1 MKQLLDQFATEYS
14 AAEDKLTGKGDDQSS
29 IHYPTVYLF
38 IGDKSA
44 DAIAPMMRI
53 NERKWDNSAGVMYVH
68 IASSCS
74 QEEKE
79 GSKLSRLSL
88 SLPRDQRE
96 SKTYRQELCRH
107 FYENERSLYE
117 LNRILRQVSL
127 NIADYG
133 RLYASFDRIHVSV
146 ITRVDDPLNVFIP
159 EISLLAQSIFSQ
171 SFKSVQMDL
180 YALIYEREQVE
191 AFGYSSSLGVA
202 FLREL
207 ELMQSPNYSFSAELQ
222 VTEDGISIPVTH
234 TRAPLFDLVY
244 ILSDKDERGITSS
257 TGMQDNYEIIS
268 HISLLKNRK
277 PKDEA
282 YDLNVGGYNNTSFK
296 NNMMTES
303 GRQGYV
309 SAGFSRVKRPNQS
322 IALAV
327 LYHFFRRLNEQ
338 MKGELDWSVREKL
351 AMFGAEPHEIETSV
365 HIAVPEQERIHDMA
379 GMMTHPVSFSNLKRM
394 TLQEAEEAL
403 FGEGCR
409 MYFQDN
415 IVRPAEEAVKRMD
428 IHAQI
433 QNALTHRLAAH
444 PEVGFYHLY
453 AYTDEHNDA
462 NSIMKELRAMM
473 RELSSEIEDTRLAIE
488 ELYFT
493 RVEDFSFQ
501 RVLFRDK
508 QSVRNFIRAF
518 FDKVYALKW
527 KQVRLQIELKLIQRY
542 EVELLGFHHHF
553 KRQVMDMKKLEDTLR
568 ETALDSIAAADDYIG
583 QNIMEYYE
591 RVTTEVMEELQSKR
605 GAGVFFE
612 ERYVGNVTK
621 LLNDGVDPLLKRL
634 IQVCRTEILTAAP
647 FHLTFE
653 EELLQRSNVTVEY
666 HNRQVV
672 SKDELFKML
681 YRRLEEHAGIHIRLL
696 DYTHEH
702 RYEEKYFFGDYT
714 SEFVRYALEADES
727 SRIYKLGCVH
737 EKRSSGVEKLNM
749 MGGFHLEDLMFY
761 RNGKVYYE
769 HYVQNGYVFHGMK
782 EEELPVLR

>member
-1 MKQLLDQFATEYS
+1 MKQLLDRFATEYA
-14 AAEDKLTGKGDDQSS
+14 AAEDKWTGIGDDQSS
-29 IHYPTVYLF
+29 IHYPTVFLF

-44 DAIAPMMRI
+44 DAIEPMMQI

-68 IASSCS
+68 IASSCAPD
-74 QEEKE
+74 EEE

-88 SLPRDQRE
+88 SFPRDHRD
-96 SKTYRQELCRH
+96 SKTYRHELCRH
-107 FYENERSLYE
+107 FYENEHSLYE
-117 LNRILRQVSL
+117 LNRILRKVSL
-127 NIADYG
+127 NIAEYG

-146 ITRVDDPLNVFIP
+146 ITRVDDPFNVFIP

-180 YALIYEREQVE
+180 YALIDERGQVDS
-191 AFGYSSSLGVA
+191 FGYSSSLGVA

-207 ELMQSPNYSFSAELQ
+207 ELMQSPNYSFTAKLQ

-277 PKDEA
+277 PKDDA

-303 GRQGYV
+303 GRQGCV

-322 IALAV
+322 IAIAV
-327 LYHFFRRLNEQ
+327 LYHFFRKLNEQ
-338 MKGELDWSVREKL
+338 MKGELEWSTREKL
-351 AMFGAEPHEIETSV
+351 AMFGADPHEIETSV
-365 HIAVPEQERIHDMA
+365 HIVVPEQERIQDMA
-379 GMMTHPVSFSNLKRM
+379 GMMTHPVGFGSLKRM

-409 MYFQDN
+409 SYFQQN
-415 IVRPAEEAVKRMD
+415 MVRPAEEAVHRID
-428 IHAQI
+428 IRAQI
-433 QNALTHRLAAH
+433 ENALQHQLAAH

-453 AYTDEHNDA
+453 AYTDEHNEVDG
-462 NSIMKELRAMM
+462 IMKELRFRL
-473 RELSSEIEDTRLAIE
+473 RELSREIEDTMTAIE
-488 ELYFT
+488 ELYAT
-493 RVEDFSFQ
+493 RVEDFAFQ
-501 RVLFRDK
+501 RVLFREK

-518 FDKVYALKW
+518 FDKVYTLKW
-527 KQVRLQIELKLIQRY
+527 KQLQLQTELKLVQRY
-542 EVELLGFHHHF
+542 EAELMSCHHQF
-553 KRQVMDMKKLEDTLR
+553 KRQVMDMMKLENMLR

-591 RVTTEVMEELQSKR
+591 RVTAEVMEELQAKR
-605 GAGVFFE
+605 GSGVFFE
-612 ERYVGNVTK
+612 ERYVGNVSK
-621 LLNDGVDPLLKRL
+621 LLGDGTDVLLKRL
-634 IQVCRTEILTAAP
+634 IQVCRSEILSAAP
-647 FHLTFE
+647 FRLTFE

-672 SKDELFKML
+672 SKDELFKRL

-714 SEFVRYALEADES
+714 SEFVRYALGADES

-737 EKRSSGVEKLNM
+737 EKRSSGVEKLNL
-749 MGGFHLEDLMFY
+749 MGGFHVEDLMFY

-769 HYVQNGYVFHGMK
+769 HYVQEGYVFHGVK
-782 EEELPVLR
+782 EDELPALR